1 MDRKRGKYV
10 VNIEDSGNQPPLPNL
25 TNYEAH
31 SSAYGLTTSIDV
43 TGDAGPNLTDVCTN
57 TGTLGY
63 SEFPNR
69 ESQYCQMTRNFFS
82 DWSLWKIFLASLL
95 ASVITT
101 AIGVLISEY
110 RYLWSS
116 MGDTNPFRMDGKQQQ
131 HAVDIDQ
138 NPTELLPRNPY
149 GSNEGTPCG
158 CRLPVV
164 TLQPQWAAA
173 RPWSPWKTFLLC
185 LLACLIAAALV
196 VLLFYFVHLSKPAAG
211 TTIVIHADGK
221 SSHVTCL
228 PGAAPSQGPSSLPV
242 SQSTLLLTPG
252 TNHSS
257 STPVLPTP
265 METTIS
271 STLVHEV
278 EIEDE

>member
-1 MDRKRGKYV
+1 
-10 VNIEDSGNQPPLPNL
+10 
-25 TNYEAH
+25 
-31 SSAYGLTTSIDV
+31 
-43 TGDAGPNLTDVCTN
+43 
-57 TGTLGY
+57 
-63 SEFPNR
+63 
-69 ESQYCQMTRNFFS
+69 
-82 DWSLWKIFLASLL
+82 
-95 ASVITT
+95 
-101 AIGVLISEY
+101 
-110 RYLWSS
+110 

-131 HAVDIDQ
+131 RAVDIDQ

-196 VLLFYFVHLSKPAAG
+196 VLLFYFVHLGKPAAG

-221 SSHVTCL
+221 SSHVTCI
-228 PGAAPSQGPSSLPV
+228 PGAAPSPGPSSLPV
-242 SQSTLLLTPG
+242 SQSTLPPTLG

-257 STPVLPTP
+257 STPGLPTP
-265 METTIS
+265 LETTIS

-278 EIEDE
+278 EIEDEE